1 MNAQLKRRLIA
12 VSGVIVVVLVIVLAI
27 VAGTTGYQSVSV
39 AQALEQ
45 SQRDTRV
52 QVSGQVVND
61 SYVISATTL
70 SFAIFDPE
78 GNPDAQLSVEYE
90 GGVSATFGNGV
101 TAICSGRINAE
112 GVLECT
118 ELVTKCPSKYETAT
132 DALSVSQLLG
142 YSSSIEGKPLKIMGI
157 VKPGSLGGV
166 DQEVRLIL
174 LDQTSEAELP
184 IAFSG
189 ALPDSITDN
198 TELVITG
205 SLDSRGL
212 FEATDIAQR
221 EG

>member
-1 MNAQLKRRLIA
+1 MNAQLKRRLIV
-12 VSGVIVVVLVIVLAI
+12 VSGVIVVVLVVVLAI
-27 VAGTTGYQSVSV
+27 VAGTTGYQTVSV
-39 AQALEQ
+39 AQALDP

-61 SYVISATTL
+61 SYAINETTL

-78 GNPDAQLSVEYE
+78 GSPDAQLSVEYT

-101 TAICSGRINAE
+101 TAICSGRINAL
-112 GVLECT
+112 GILECT

-142 YSSSIEGKPLKIMGI
+142 YSSSIEGKPLKITGI

-174 LDQTSEAELP
+174 LDQASEAELP

-189 ALPDSITDN
+189 ALTDSIKDN

-205 SLDSRGL
+205 SLDNEGL
-212 FEATDIAQR
+212 FEATDIALR